1 MKNMENG
8 RALALLDDEDLKFFN
23 TQLKLALPGLPF
35 PSTIKPPEVL
45 TMPSFDEIMGFNEID
60 EFYHASGSARTEGYY
75 QETFTQRRK
84 WKQKLY
90 DEKIASGLPATIG
103 IDHDYIES
111 FNMKAVYNKAQDN
124 SRNID
129 MRKIRTAFN
138 ETELSA
144 YNQMNFRKKNVKFMR
159 SLIHGWGLFAM
170 EEIPRDTLVIEYLG
184 EQIRMSLC
192 DHREEKNEE
201 MGEMSSYMFR
211 INREQVVDATRHGNY
226 REFWILE

>member
-1 MKNMENG
+1 MEKSESI
-8 RALALLDDEDLKFFN
+8 ALLDEEDLKFFN

-35 PSTIKPPEVL
+35 SPTIKPPEVL
-45 TMPSFDEIMGFNEID
+45 PPTFEEMMGEM
-60 EFYHASGSARTEGYY
+60 EGLYHNSGSARTEGFYK
-75 QETFTQRRK
+75 ESFEQRRR

-90 DEKIASGLPATIG
+90 DEKISAGLPATIG
-103 IDHDYIES
+103 IDQDYIED
-111 FNMKAVYNKAQDN
+111 FNMKSAYNKAQDN

-129 MRKIRTAFN
+129 MRKIRTALG
-138 ETELSA
+138 ETELTA

-170 EEIPRDTLVIEYLG
+170 EEIPKDTLVIEYLG

-226 REFWILE
+226 GQSWEILGRF